1 MKKSDIDNLFND
13 TPALS
18 FARIRDVVAA
28 SEHLEHLHENDDT
41 CTIQDKRDDRFIMYY
56 RDPFDELDARVVTPD
71 GFDRDAFLA
80 LLPQVVDPNSLHVL
94 NQLVILGDEND
105 LEQLLEDHPDK
116 SFDMD
121 GLYGCHWYDDHV
133 VVVNLPLI
141 VEENAIDP
149 LESFWVTLFHE
160 LRHVVTQDPVCAA
173 ALSEITRSEDA
184 VESYAQ
190 YRYEYLAPIIDPVEL
205 IK

>member
-1 MKKSDIDNLFND
+1 MKQSDIDNPFND

-18 FARIRDVVAA
+18 FERIRDVVAA
-28 SEHLEHLHENDDT
+28 SEHLEHLHEDDDT
-41 CTIQDKRDDRFIMYY
+41 CTIYDKRDDRFTAYH
-56 RDPFDELDARVVTPD
+56 RDPFADLDARVVTPD

-80 LLPQVVDPNSLHVL
+80 LLPQVVDPNSLQGL
-94 NQLVILGDEND
+94 QRLVILGDEDD
-105 LEQLLEDHPDK
+105 LERLLDDHPDK

-121 GLYGCHWYDDHV
+121 SLYGCHWYDDHV
-133 VVVNLPLI
+133 VIVNLPLI
-141 VEENAIDP
+141 VEENFFDP

-173 ALSEITRSEDA
+173 TLSEMTRSEDA

-190 YRYEYLAPIIDPVEL
+190 YRYEHLAPVIDPVEL
-205 IK
+205 IE